1 MVASKR
7 VLSMLALTM
16 TAVFVLLVVPAARA
30 DNFTFSVS
38 GSTLVYLDSP
48 NDNYW
53 GTYESPYYGSV
64 TTEVRDWAP
73 YVYGQLNFTNVS
85 FVLPA
90 GSTITSGS
98 IELIL
103 PTTILQGT
111 SVATNVTTEHLPPP
125 DLDSP
130 VGTLPT
136 FDPGTAYLYPFD
148 RVNGIGSNNG
158 TFDLTMGFGL
168 TVYSPLING
177 NQISTGDLALTL
189 SDAQT
194 DEMEAMVAT
203 QGSNYNGYVDVNG
216 EVNVP
221 YTLEVVGTY
230 TPAATPEPSA
240 VVLLGTG
247 MLALMAGAWWRR
259 NAIG

>member
-1 MVASKR
+1 ML
-7 VLSMLALTM
+7 VLTL
-16 TAVFVLLVVPAARA
+16 TAVFVLFVVPAARA
-30 DNFTFSVS
+30 DSFTFSVS
-38 GSTLVYLDSP
+38 GSTLVYLNSP

-53 GTYESPYYGSV
+53 GTYESPFDGSV
-64 TTEVRDWAP
+64 TTEVSDWAP
-73 YVYGQLNFTNVS
+73 YVAAQLNLANLS
-85 FVLPA
+85 FFLPV

-103 PTTILQGT
+103 PTTTLQGT

-125 DLDSP
+125 DQDSP

-136 FDPGTAYLYPFD
+136 FDPGTASLYPFD
-148 RVNGIGSNNG
+148 SVNGIGSG
-158 TFDLTMGFGL
+158 DGVFDLTMGFGQ
-168 TVYSPLING
+168 TVYSPLISG
-177 NQISTGDLALTL
+177 NEISTGDLALEL
-189 SDAQT
+189 SGASSG
-194 DEMEAMVAT
+194 EMVAMVAT
-203 QGSNYNGYVDVNG
+203 QGYNYDGYVDING

-230 TPAATPEPSA
+230 TPPAATPEPSA

-259 NAIG
+259 NAIV